1 MSNTILDTGLSV
13 IYEAENSPPIVDIV
27 FVHGLQGHPSKTWTY
42 RPKNPEPLESTTPIG
57 EKDKKRSIIRR
68 MLWKPSKT
76 SPMGGTRSTFT
87 TLLEE
92 NIKRVFWP
100 ADLLPKECP
109 NSRILTF
116 GYDSKVTKYR
126 AGAINHNS
134 ILSHSKDLLF
144 SLRRERD
151 ANRPLIFIAH
161 SLGGIVVKEML
172 ARSSTSHEAELR
184 SIVESTATI
193 VFLGTPHRGSQDV
206 AALGEVVRS
215 VVSSLGMETTPVIL
229 DALGLKTTDLSRA
242 QEDFSALWQKYD
254 FQVKT
259 FQEGLSLAKLGKKV
273 VPDHSSLIG
282 DSREHAET
290 LQANHVEMCRYS
302 GKDDPNYRKVAGEL
316 RSMYHSILRLRAVD
330 VPARQRIRRNPRSIH
345 VSSATFSKQAPHV
358 FNCDQVNEACLRSLW
373 FPAINTRYQ
382 SLEQPVDKTGSWL
395 FNLELYQD
403 WFNNEVRRK
412 SHDLLWLKGKPG
424 AGKSTLMKEAFRRA
438 ALGQADSNYRTA
450 AFFFSA
456 KGDVLEHSSLGLFQS
471 LLYQL
476 LPGDREN
483 LWRFYKLWDEKN
495 KHKKEGIGAETS
507 IWTEPELKTFFESV
521 LFSQTRTTIIFI
533 DALDE
538 CDESSRRPIAHF
550 WRAVTIFAN
559 IRGVLKVCLSSRHFP
574 TITLND
580 CPEIIV
586 EQHNDDDIAT
596 YVNHKFQI
604 CISTQKLEWELLIK
618 NILSKADGVFLWAVL
633 VVEDVLKSWDDGKG
647 MPYLARLIADV
658 PEELETLFSDTF
670 STLDSHEKELTVKF
684 FQWAILATKPLRLHE
699 WRHILAFIRQP
710 LLKSLSEWHQSDNFI
725 ENDEQLEKQI
735 RRISRGLV
743 EVNRVYAGDS
753 QEGIIEDVSIHAGA
767 GSLDFEHGDTR
778 IVQVIHESVREFFL
792 KGDGFI
798 VLDPGL
804 RLNQIGNGHLSIMAT
819 CLDYLNIKELDA
831 LVQAR
836 IYATT
841 HIANL
846 RDGRTS
852 STTGSW
858 VKSASSG
865 DGILL
870 EYLPQTQLNMSNDGQ
885 LIVNSLDDVNY
896 ANFHDSISDKKHR
909 LLNERPRAKEE
920 VISGSE
926 MLKSLVFNPSAKI
939 VEWFA
944 KDDGVSA
951 KWTSPGCSPWVSLSD
966 LSRMSQQRILEDD
979 PALLSYAL
987 FKLFTHAL
995 LADEQGADLRPF
1007 MERLK
1012 DGATWARWVAL
1023 REDVPHGTKV
1033 SSYGLDMGLR
1043 AWKEEE
1049 EREREREIETER
1061 ETERERL
1068 DRERLDRMKR
1078 VLKREEEREREMHRG
1093 GMERILRT
1101 EKTETEAEEEKA
1113 WPKEYGMRAAA
1124 SGGYRFELDDYEN
1137 NNHRRRRRRSS
1148 RARSVASFSSASS
1161 HDSYLGGFNI
1171 SQIPVAAPPLPRGR
1185 LKTYAITREI

>member
-1 MSNTILDTGLSV
+1 MSNIILDTGLSV
-13 IYEAENSPPIVDIV
+13 VYEAENSPPVVDIV

-42 RPKNPEPLESTTPIG
+42 RPKTPDILESSTSTG
-57 EKDKKRSIIRR
+57 EREGRISRIRR
-68 MLWKPSKT
+68 MLWKSSNTPPTDCAQS
-76 SPMGGTRSTFT
+76 STT
-87 TLLEE
+87 TLPEE
-92 NIKRVFWP
+92 NDSHHKPVFWP
-100 ADLLPKECP
+100 ADLLPNECP
-109 NSRILTF
+109 SSRILTF

-144 SLRRERD
+144 SLHRERHKHL
-151 ANRPLIFIAH
+151 NRPLVFVAH

-172 ARSSTSHEAELR
+172 ARSSSSSETELKN
-184 SIVESTATI
+184 IVESTATI
-193 VFLGTPHRGSQDV
+193 VFLGTPHRGSQGV

-215 VVSSLGMETTPVIL
+215 LVSSFGMETTPVIL
-229 DALGLKTTDLSRA
+229 DALGLKTTDLIRA
-242 QEDFSALWQKYD
+242 QEDFSTLWQKYD
-254 FQVKT
+254 FRVKT
-259 FQEGLSLAKLGKKV
+259 FQEGLSLAKLKKKV

-282 DSREHAET
+282 DSRERAET
-290 LQANHVEMCRYS
+290 LQANHMEMCRYS
-302 GKDDPNYRKVAGEL
+302 GKDDPNYHKVAGEL
-316 RSMYHSILRLRAVD
+316 RSMYHSILRLKTIDSLAVRR
-330 VPARQRIRRNPRSIH
+330 VRRNIRSIL
-345 VSSATFSKQAPHV
+345 SATSSKGTPDV
-358 FNCDQVNEACLRSLW
+358 YEACLMSLW
-373 FPAINTRYQ
+373 FPTINTRYQ
-382 SLEQPVDKTGSWL
+382 SLERPAEQTCSWL
-395 FNLELYQD
+395 FNLDLYRD
-403 WFNNEVRRK
+403 WLSGRTRQESNG
-412 SHDLLWLKGKPG
+412 LLWLKGKPG

-438 ALGQADSNYRTA
+438 TLEQVESNHCTA

-456 KGDVLEHSSLGLFQS
+456 KGDMLEHSTHGLFQS

-476 LPGDREN
+476 LSGDRKN
-483 LWRFYKLWDEKN
+483 LRYFHEFWDEKN
-495 KHKKEGIGAETS
+495 KFKREGTGAEMS
-507 IWTEPELKTFFESV
+507 IWTETELKSLLTSV
-521 LFSQTRTTIIFI
+521 LLNLSKTTIIFI

-538 CDESSRRPIAHF
+538 CDESSIRSIAYF
-550 WRAVTIFAN
+550 WREITNSAYE
-559 IRGVLKVCLSSRHFP
+559 RGVDLKVCLSSRHFP
-574 TITLND
+574 TITLCD
-580 CPEIIV
+580 CPEIVV
-586 EQHNDDDIAT
+586 EQHNHDDIAT
-596 YVNHKFQI
+596 YVNRKFQI
-604 CISTQKLEWELLIK
+604 CISTQKPKWELLIK
-618 NILSKADGVFLWAVL
+618 NILSKTDGVFLWAVL

-670 STLDSHEKELTVKF
+670 STLESHEKELTVKF

-767 GSLDFEHGDTR
+767 GSLDLEHGDTR

-792 KGDGFI
+792 KGDGFK

-836 IYATT
+836 IYAAT
-841 HIANL
+841 HIVNL

-858 VKSASSG
+858 VKSTSSG
-865 DGILL
+865 EGILL

-885 LIVNSLDDVNY
+885 LIATSLADVDY
-896 ANFHDSISDKKHR
+896 ANFHDSISDKEHL

-920 VISGSE
+920 VISESE
-926 MLKSLVFNPSAKI
+926 ILKSLVFNPSAKI

-944 KDDGVSA
+944 KDDGVST

-966 LSRMSQQRILEDD
+966 LSGMSQQRILEDD

-1023 REDVPHGTKV
+1023 REDIPHGTKV
-1033 SSYGLDMGLR
+1033 SSYGLGMRLR

-1049 EREREREIETER
+1049 VRERE
-1061 ETERERL
+1061 
-1068 DRERLDRMKR
+1068 RERLDRMKR
-1078 VLKREEEREREMHRG
+1078 VLKREEEGEREMHRG
-1093 GMERILRT
+1093 GMLRRGMESMLGT
-1101 EKTETEAEEEKA
+1101 EGTEPEPEEEKA
-1113 WPKEYGMRAAA
+1113 WRKEYKAREAA
-1124 SGGYRFELDDYEN
+1124 SGGYLFELDDYEN
-1137 NNHRRRRRRSS
+1137 NNHHRRRRSRRS
-1148 RARSVASFSSASS
+1148 RTRSVASFSSASS

-1185 LKTYAITREI
+1185 LKTYGFGGS